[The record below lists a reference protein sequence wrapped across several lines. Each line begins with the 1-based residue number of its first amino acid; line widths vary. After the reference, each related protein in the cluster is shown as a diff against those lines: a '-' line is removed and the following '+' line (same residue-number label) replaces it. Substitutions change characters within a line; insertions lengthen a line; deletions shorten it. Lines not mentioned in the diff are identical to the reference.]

1 MRLLEGVLGSPH
13 RIVAVVHTD
22 DDEVGQESPLRNMG
36 RRNSHYPNSLRKLGQ
51 EYDIQTVSFENNDI
65 NAPSSLDILRN
76 FDATLFLVVQYP
88 RIFDTA
94 VIAIPRSPAAARPTR
109 LRTGAPRRQTARSN
123 CAPVVFE
130 SASRKAC
137 LNIHRGWPLRG
148 GSIDQR
154 AIYYKQT
161 DYFVTLHRIDCG
173 IDTGDI
179 LARQPVP
186 IDWRIETG
194 YSLDARV
201 TEAGEKLIEDSL
213 LPPTR
218 LGTGDFIGIKQH
230 RLETQYENKWKS
242 ERKVISPDEINYEDA
257 ERLAR
262 ALHHPREEGLVVKIG
277 SNLYRWGYREGDEL
291 ISLKWQDRTEA
302 ALLTRFKD

>member
-1 MRLLEGVLGSPH
+1 MVTHGERVLFIGRNTQYRITEGAFLRLLEGVLGSPH

-22 DDEVGQESPLRNMG
+22 DDDR
-36 RRNSHYPNSLRKLGQ
+36 HYPNSLRKLGQ

-94 VIAIPRSPAAARPTR
+94 VIAIPS
-109 LRTGAPRRQTARSN
+109 
-123 CAPVVFE
+123 
-130 SASRKAC
+130 KAC

-213 LPPTR
+213 LPR